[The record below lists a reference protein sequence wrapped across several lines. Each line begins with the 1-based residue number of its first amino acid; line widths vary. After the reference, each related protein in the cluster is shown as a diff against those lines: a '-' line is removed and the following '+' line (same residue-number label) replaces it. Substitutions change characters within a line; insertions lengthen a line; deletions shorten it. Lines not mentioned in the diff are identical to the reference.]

1 MINVALIFCTLFI
14 GGSSHSCERIARGV
28 RPRMVRMFPF
38 GQLES
43 ATISCYYKKQ
53 FEHPITCAS
62 IELLGIIGCNRYLI
76 HVLAPYMLGHGHGVE
91 YLDSTLY

>member
-1 MINVALIFCTLFI
+1 MINVAPIFCTLFI
-14 GGSSHSCERIARGV
+14 GGSSQLRENSQRRSSEDGKI
-28 RPRMVRMFPF
+28 FPF